1 MEEAQFTCAEEILDV
16 TLKKKSLS
24 LPLNGSTF

>member
-1 MEEAQFTCAEEILDV
+1 MEEAQFTCAEEILGV
-16 TLKKKSLS
+16 TLKKSLS